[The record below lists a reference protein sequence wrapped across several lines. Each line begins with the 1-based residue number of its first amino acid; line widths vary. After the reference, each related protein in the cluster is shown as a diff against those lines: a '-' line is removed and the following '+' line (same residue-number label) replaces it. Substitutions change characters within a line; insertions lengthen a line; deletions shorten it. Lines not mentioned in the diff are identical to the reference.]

1 MIFKLDTQKMIS
13 DPRTNMY
20 PAICSRACVR
30 MYEGVC
36 VYEYMYMNICI
47 YTNTKFHRIFINHVS

>member
-30 MYEGVC
+30 MYGGVC
-36 VYEYMYMNICI
+36 VYEYMYI
-47 YTNTKFHRIFINHVS
+47 YKHKVS